1 MSPEQVNGQPLDGR
15 SDLGALEA
23 VGAAVQSEAVFGT
36 LPGPGRRQRLSD
48 DDGAAVILTSM

>member
-1 MSPEQVNGQPLDGR
+1 VNGQPLDGR
-15 SDLGALEA
+15 SDLVALEA

-48 DDGAAVILTSM
+48 DDGAAVILTSI